1 MIRVGLEE
9 PVFEPSGHGI
19 IPKRIIPRWRK
30 GHSEILGEAC
40 LGDDTHSKS
49 LPVAAEN
56 SLCSAEPIPGR
67 ETQVTENLEFSII
80 LPVCH
85 GGSFL
90 LNALASLRALD
101 FPPDR
106 FEVLVV
112 GAEDDK
118 KSHRAVAE
126 ESVSAGYSVAY
137 IHCDNPNRSA
147 RLNTAAAA
155 ANGRFL
161 AFADDDCVFLPDWLQ
176 KLASLLHGNHNVG
189 IIGGQDEID
198 HGRSAFDIALDC
210 VFNSFIGTGGVRR
223 GAGIRVGKYYPKLW
237 NMTIPRETALSVAAI
252 NQKGV
257 PQMFDESL
265 LVHEDVDL
273 ARRIEKSGKK
283 ILFAPEVRIRH
294 SRDTTFRSFV
304 GRNFNMARTCRTLG
318 IHRFPHTVLSVFV
331 LATLA
336 LPMASLFYRPL
347 WIMVLSYMG
356 IYTITLFTATI
367 GALRRTKDL
376 KALAIIPP
384 LLMSLHFARGA
395 GYLFPWGNKIETVN
409 S

>member
-1 MIRVGLEE
+1 M
-9 PVFEPSGHGI
+9 
-19 IPKRIIPRWRK
+19 
-30 GHSEILGEAC
+30 
-40 LGDDTHSKS
+40 
-49 LPVAAEN
+49 
-56 SLCSAEPIPGR
+56 
-67 ETQVTENLEFSII
+67 TENVEFSII

-90 LNALASLRALD
+90 RNALASLRALD
-101 FPPDR
+101 FSPDR
-106 FEVLVV
+106 FEVLVA
-112 GAEDDK
+112 GSDDDK
-118 KSHRAVAE
+118 ESYKAVAD
-126 ESVSAGYSVAY
+126 ESASAEYAIVY
-137 IHCDNPNRSA
+137 IPCNNPDRSA
-147 RLNTAAAA
+147 RLNTACAA

-161 AFADDDCVFLPDWLQ
+161 AFADDDCIFLPDWLQ
-176 KLASLLHGNHNVG
+176 KLTSVLHENHDVG

-210 VFNSFIGTGGVRR
+210 VFSSFIGTGGVRR

-237 NMTIPRETALSVAAI
+237 NMTIPRETALCVAAI

-257 PQMFDESL
+257 PQIFNESL

-273 ARRIEKSGKK
+273 AHRIEKSGKK
-283 ILFAPEVRIRH
+283 ILFAPEVCIRH

-304 GRNFNMARTCRTLG
+304 RRNFNMARTCRTLG

-336 LPMASLFYRPL
+336 LPIASLFCRPL

-356 IYTITLFTATI
+356 IYTITLLTATI
-367 GALRRTKDL
+367 GALGRTRDL

-384 LLMSLHFARGA
+384 LVMSLHFARGI
-395 GYLFPWGNKIETVN
+395 GYLLPLRKGGI
-409 S
+409 